1 MLTKHTS
8 FKRNDPLYGCLSS
21 PWKYTDIA
29 FLHILHQLAPAAT
42 ATPVRW
48 PAGLLSILTTLER
61 VSKICFAII
70 SIIILLVL
78 LSKYS
83 KDCTNKRKLSPIKI
97 PLFMIYNYIT
107 FDICRNCNVLHC
119 FLLCFSQVGSIAVFF
134 HWKSLNICKRKF
146 ISIYRKIKLPYHY
159 FHFIFS
165 IEYWFSNIFLRS
177 LLELQFV
184 LILQPYI
191 SRRNRKNNFFTW

>member
-1 MLTKHTS
+1 MDVYHHHGNTQ
-8 FKRNDPLYGCLSS
+8 
-21 PWKYTDIA
+21 
-29 FLHILHQLAPAAT
+29 ILHSFT
-42 ATPVRW
+42 S
-48 PAGLLSILTTLER
+48 SINWHQQQHNTSQVTSWSAVNPDNFGEGF
-61 VSKICFAII
+61 KICFAII
-70 SIIILLVL
+70 IIILLVL
-78 LSKYS
+78 FSKYNN
-83 KDCTNKRKLSPIKI
+83 DCRNIRKFSPIKI

-119 FLLCFSQVGSIAVFF
+119 FLFCFSQVGSIAVFF

>member
-1 MLTKHTS
+1 MDVYHHHGNTQ
-8 FKRNDPLYGCLSS
+8 
-21 PWKYTDIA
+21 
-29 FLHILHQLAPAAT
+29 ILHSFTSSINWHQQQHNT
-42 ATPVRW
+42 SQVTSS
-48 PAGLLSILTTLER
+48 GLLSILTTQER
-61 VSKICFAII
+61 VSKTCFAII

-165 IEYWFSNIFLRS
+165 IEY
-177 LLELQFV
+177 
-184 LILQPYI
+184 
-191 SRRNRKNNFFTW
+191 

>member
-1 MLTKHTS
+1 M
-8 FKRNDPLYGCLSS
+8 
-21 PWKYTDIA
+21 KYWSMDVCHHHGNTQ
-29 FLHILHQLAPAAT
+29 ILHSFTSSTNWQQQ

-48 PAGLLSILTTLER
+48 AAAGLLSNLTTLER
-61 VSKICFAII
+61 VSKIYFAII
-70 SIIILLVL
+70 SIITLLVL

-146 ISIYRKIKLPYHY
+146 ISIYRKIKLPYH
-159 FHFIFS
+159 
-165 IEYWFSNIFLRS
+165 
-177 LLELQFV
+177 
-184 LILQPYI
+184 
-191 SRRNRKNNFFTW
+191 

>member
-1 MLTKHTS
+1 MLTKHTLFNNWNIHLWMFVITMEIHRYCIPS
-8 FKRNDPLYGCLSS
+8 HLP
-21 PWKYTDIA
+21 PTDNSRQ
-29 FLHILHQLAPAAT
+29 HQSGGLLA
-42 ATPVRW
+42 
-48 PAGLLSILTTLER
+48 AGLLSNLTTLER
-61 VSKICFAII
+61 VSKIYFAII
-70 SIIILLVL
+70 SIITLLVL

-146 ISIYRKIKLPYHY
+146 ISIYRKIKLPYH
-159 FHFIFS
+159 
-165 IEYWFSNIFLRS
+165 
-177 LLELQFV
+177 
-184 LILQPYI
+184 
-191 SRRNRKNNFFTW
+191 